1 MNAKHLTERG
11 REKGEKEGKNTRK
24 IPQFTSFL
32 VLVRFNE
39 EDDDKKM
46 KHKTAHDD
54 DDDDDKQTNTSV
66 PSLHCSQCLEHI

>member
-1 MNAKHLTERG
+1 MNAKHLLSGSER
-11 REKGEKEGKNTRK
+11 KKNTRK
-24 IPQFTSFL
+24 ISRFPSFL

-54 DDDDDKQTNTSV
+54 DDKQTPPYHPSIVRSV
-66 PSLHCSQCLEHI
+66 